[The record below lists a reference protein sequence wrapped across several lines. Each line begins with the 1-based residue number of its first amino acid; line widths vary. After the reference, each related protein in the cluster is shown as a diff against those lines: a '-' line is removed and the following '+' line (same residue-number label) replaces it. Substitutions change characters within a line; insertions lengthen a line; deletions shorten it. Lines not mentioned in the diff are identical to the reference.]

1 MDESSAL
8 VQGNAQHHTDMSFNH
23 ANDRFYPFVQIR
35 IKDEN
40 FRLSPSNIRKG
51 RFNAGRTHS

>member
-1 MDESSAL
+1 
-8 VQGNAQHHTDMSFNH
+8 MSFNH
-23 ANDRFYPFVQIR
+23 ATDRFYPFANNR

-40 FRLSPSNIRKG
+40 FPLSHSNARKG